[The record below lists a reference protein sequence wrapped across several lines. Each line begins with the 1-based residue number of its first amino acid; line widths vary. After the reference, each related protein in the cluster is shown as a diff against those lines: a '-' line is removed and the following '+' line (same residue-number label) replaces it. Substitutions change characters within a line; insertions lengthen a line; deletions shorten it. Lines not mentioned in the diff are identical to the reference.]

1 MLRGLPAGR
10 RGRPHVSTTADSRR
24 PCVFFTHELVA
35 FGSKHTTTPF
45 LEELVRAPPMLMPT
59 ACLILSATV
68 QALGMTRGS
77 DDSVSLL
84 APGRKEMQCEEG
96 CSFQPFC
103 MPDMFADDAGTEPVV
118 CTDEAWESCKT
129 MKEACPDL
137 QRTSM
142 CADAKGVLCK
152 ERIGV
157 EAYDR
162 EAQAAERAA
171 LDEAEREAAA
181 KRKPTKAKK
190 CMSMAA
196 PKEEEWCTVTCDFDK
211 VSCAAAKACSCGSFD
226 GLPSDGAAREPC
238 DIACACAALPGAKC
252 LPD

>member
-1 MLRGLPAGR
+1 MLHLLTYLLTYFCEACSCSGPVISPRQMNLSA
-10 RGRPHVSTTADSRR
+10 
-24 PCVFFTHELVA
+24 L
-35 FGSKHTTTPF
+35 GSIF
-45 LEELVRAPPMLMPT
+45 SSFVPMLMPA
-59 ACLILSATV
+59 ACLLLSAAV

-77 DDSVSLL
+77 DGSVSLL
-84 APGRKEMQCEEG
+84 APGRKDMQCEEG

-103 MPDMFADDAGTEPVV
+103 MPDMFSDDAGTEPVV
-118 CTDEAWESCKT
+118 CTDDAWESCKT

-157 EAYDR
+157 ETYDR
-162 EAQAAERAA
+162 EAQALERAA
-171 LDEAEREAAA
+171 QDAKDREAAA

-211 VSCAAAKACSCGSFD
+211 PSCAAAKACSCGSFD
-226 GLPSDGAAREPC
+226 GLPSDGAVREPC